1 LLKLADL
8 LHPKLVAELSAT
20 TKASVLEEL
29 AELLSAHAA
38 AAGNGQIRKARV
50 LEVLLE
56 RERLGSTGIGE
67 GVALPHGKLAGLG
80 SLMLGLG
87 RSTVGVDFEAV
98 DGQPARLFFLL
109 LSPEGSTRH
118 LQALAALARLLRETG
133 VRQRLLAADSAQAM
147 YQEMLRALAEV

>member
-1 LLKLADL
+1 MLKLADL